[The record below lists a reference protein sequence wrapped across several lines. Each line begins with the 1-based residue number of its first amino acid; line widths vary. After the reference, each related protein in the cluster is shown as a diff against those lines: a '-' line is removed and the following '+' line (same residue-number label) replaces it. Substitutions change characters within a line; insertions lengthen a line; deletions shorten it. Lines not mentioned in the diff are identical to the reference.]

1 MSLIPCTN
9 GCIYQRDGCCTLE
22 QAVTCSL
29 PRAAGDGR
37 CVNYVP
43 RLSEQDG
50 QSFPDIAHANEL

>member
-29 PRAAGDGR
+29 PRTSPGHCINFVSR
-37 CVNYVP
+37 EKSNQ
-43 RLSEQDG
+43 RG
-50 QSFPDIAHANEL
+50 QSFPDVAHANEL